1 MDAQSESISR
11 MLFACIDLYTTA
23 NLDNM
28 EKVDMKVLISA
39 CRDQVIKHFKML
51 GVIEIKDA
59 FEMFAND
66 SLNIKVDFYGGKFK
80 VPHLSKILN
89 AYLVYRKK
97 YIATYENQSN
107 LLDWRKPKPEEVIKQ
122 KNLEA
127 AETIKH
133 DYTALVT
140 HFEENGNLQYL
151 EKNIGLN
158 WGKVLVNEGIIV
170 FSIEEK
176 KEIVEECKIYVNKQ
190 IENILLAGEVNA
202 IAKKG
207 LKDMRMAFKN
217 KEHNSNFKGRWVARY
232 DKLIVI
238 KSILK
243 A

>member
-1 MDAQSESISR
+1 MK
-11 MLFACIDLYTTA
+11 MLIL
-23 NLDNM
+23 
-28 EKVDMKVLISA
+28 A
-39 CRDQVIKHFKML
+39 CRDQVLKHFKML
-51 GVIEIKDA
+51 GVCEIKDA

-66 SLNIKVDFYGGKFK
+66 SLNIKIDFYRGKFK

-89 AYLVYRKK
+89 AYLAYRKK
-97 YIATYENQSN
+97 YIAKYENQVN

-133 DYTALVT
+133 AYIALVA
-140 HFEENGNLQYL
+140 HFEENGDMQYL

-158 WGKVLVNEGIIV
+158 WGKVLVNEGVVV
-170 FSIEEK
+170 FSMEEK
-176 KEIVEECKIYVNKQ
+176 KEIVEECKIYVAKQ
-190 IENILLAGEVNA
+190 IENQILTGQVDA
-202 IAKKG
+202 ITKKG

-217 KEHNSNFKGRWVARY
+217 KEHNSSFKGKWVARY

-243 A
+243 T